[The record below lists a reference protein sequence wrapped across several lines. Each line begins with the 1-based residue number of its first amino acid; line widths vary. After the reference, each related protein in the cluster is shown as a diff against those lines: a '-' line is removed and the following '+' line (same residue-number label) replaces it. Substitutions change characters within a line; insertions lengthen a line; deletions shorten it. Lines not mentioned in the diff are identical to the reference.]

1 MVAATHP
8 DKARAVLQ
16 ALADGMSRNEAARR
30 YGISASTI
38 TNLRLG
44 RRGDDEIR
52 ARAAEVRR
60 ARAAAAR
67 RAHAHGIALDHRRLC
82 DGGTR
87 VKDQIRAARADR
99 KAAA

>member
-8 DKARAVLQ
+8 DKAREVLQ
-16 ALADGMSRNEAARR
+16 AVADGMSRNEAARR
-30 YGISASTI
+30 FGISASTI

-67 RAHAHGIALDHRRLC
+67 RAHGIALDHRRLC

-87 VKDQIRAARADR
+87 VKDQLRAARAAG
-99 KAAA
+99 KGVA

>member
-8 DKARAVLQ
+8 DKAREVLQ
-16 ALADGMSRNEAARR
+16 AVADGMSRNEAARR
-30 YGISASTI
+30 FGISASTI

-44 RRGDDEIR
+44 RRGDDEI
-52 ARAAEVRR
+52 R

-87 VKDQIRAARADR
+87 VKDQIRAARAAG